1 MTGSTA
7 GLGPHLAA
15 FRSGFVTVVGRP
27 NVGKS
32 TLVNR
37 LVGQKVSIVS
47 DRPQTTRSA
56 IRGVRTTDSSQIVFV
71 DTPGL
76 HKPRTLLGERT
87 NQRARDA
94 LDEVDVICVVVEAN
108 AAYGPG
114 DRLAAELAHAAAT
127 PAVLVV
133 NKLDLASPDQV
144 LEHLAS
150 AAAELGEFDAY
161 VPLSALTGDGA
172 QALVDELERRLP
184 EGPQYFPDGVVT
196 DQPETFLAAELV
208 REQLLRVA
216 REELP
221 HSIAVTVEVDDDAPE
236 REGRD
241 PAADPILRLLVTI
254 RVERDSQKG
263 IVIGKGGTVLK
274 AALTNARRELEALLG
289 TRVFM
294 ETKVKVEKDWQR
306 RPRSLDRLGFEA

>member
-1 MTGSTA
+1 MIGTPEA
-7 GLGPHLAA
+7 G

-56 IRGVRTTDSSQIVFV
+56 IRGVRTTAGSQIVFV

-76 HKPRTLLGERT
+76 HRPRTLLGERT

-94 LDEVDVICVVVEAN
+94 LDEVDVICVVVEAH

-133 NKLDLASPDQV
+133 NKLDLASADQV
-144 LEHLAS
+144 LDHLAG

-161 VPLSALTGDGA
+161 VPLSALTGAGTE
-172 QALVDELERRLP
+172 ALVQELEARLP
-184 EGPQYFPDGVVT
+184 EGPRYFPDGVVT

-216 REELP
+216 RDELP
-221 HSIAVTVEVDDDAPE
+221 HSIAVTVEIDDDPPAAAP
-236 REGRD
+236 RAG
-241 PAADPILRLLVTI
+241 AADPVLRLLVTV

-263 IVIGKGGTVLK
+263 IVIGKGGAVLK
-274 AALTNARRELEALLG
+274 EALTQARRELEALLG
-289 TRVFM
+289 ARVFM
-294 ETKVKVEKDWQR
+294 ATKVKVEKDWQR